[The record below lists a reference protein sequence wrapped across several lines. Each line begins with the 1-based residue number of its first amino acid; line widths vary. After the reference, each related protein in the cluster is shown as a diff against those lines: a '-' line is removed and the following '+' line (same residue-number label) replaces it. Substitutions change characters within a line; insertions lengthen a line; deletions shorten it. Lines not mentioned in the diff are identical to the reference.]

1 MHQSPQFNPV
11 SLRKASFSERL
22 TLLDPS
28 GAVVE
33 MPASMW
39 PQWLAQLLPAL
50 RRQVMEMFRE
60 VYLHREPV
68 DLRKAIDRLYSIVA
82 LEMKLV
88 AFPGAMIV
96 FCNHTCNQLKIIY
109 WD

>member
-1 MHQSPQFNPV
+1 MV
-11 SLRKASFSERL
+11 SAITTCISASS
-22 TLLDPS
+22 D
-28 GAVVE
+28 GD
-33 MPASMW
+33 
-39 PQWLAQLLPAL
+39 
-50 RRQVMEMFRE
+50 FREVSE

-88 AFPGAMIV
+88 AFSGAMIV
-96 FCNHTCNQLKIIY
+96 FCNHTRNQLKIIY

>member
-1 MHQSPQFNPV
+1 
-11 SLRKASFSERL
+11 
-22 TLLDPS
+22 
-28 GAVVE
+28 
-33 MPASMW
+33 MPASMS
-39 PQWLAQLLPAL
+39 PQWLAQLLPAF
-50 RRQVMEMFRE
+50 RRQVMEIFREVSE

-88 AFPGAMIV
+88 AFSGAMIV
-96 FCNHTCNQLKIIY
+96 FCNHTRNQLKIIY